1 MEWQIVRSIKQINQK
16 SIPDVFGIRT
26 RDRRRWSMEG
36 TNKSTELFESLL
48 TNTMLHIQ
56 ASCVLLSASF
66 GWARSLNGSTSSSG
80 DLAQSLESFWVRFDG
95 YSTGHSILSIAYCFF
110 VVFIQLLSQM
120 GSLEGSM
127 LSKNVNWVKILMHN
141 LGAVLW

>member
-1 MEWQIVRSIKQINQK
+1 
-16 SIPDVFGIRT
+16 
-26 RDRRRWSMEG
+26 
-36 TNKSTELFESLL
+36 
-48 TNTMLHIQ
+48 MLHIQ

-127 LSKNVNWVKILMHN
+127 LSKISRNYGNFSVAREKLVRKNPTMTIFLVSTVIFSIDY
-141 LGAVLW
+141 GRP